1 SIKNSEAGVD
11 VHKAKDADDLF
22 DKLGI

>member
-1 SIKNSEAGVD
+1 SEAGVD

>member
-1 SIKNSEAGVD
+1 IKNSEAGVG

>member
-1 SIKNSEAGVD
+1 SIKNSEAGID

>member
-1 SIKNSEAGVD
+1 KNSEAGVD

>member
-1 SIKNSEAGVD
+1 NSEAGVD

>member
-1 SIKNSEAGVD
+1 IKNSEAGVD

>member
-1 SIKNSEAGVD
+1 MN
-11 VHKAKDADDLF
+11 LF

>member
-1 SIKNSEAGVD
+1 SEAGID

>member
-1 SIKNSEAGVD
+1 NSEAGVD

-22 DKLGI
+22 DKLGV

>member
-1 SIKNSEAGVD
+1 EAGVD

>member
-1 SIKNSEAGVD
+1 SIKNSETGVD

>member
-1 SIKNSEAGVD
+1 SIKNSEAGVG

>member
-1 SIKNSEAGVD
+1 AGVD

-22 DKLGI
+22 DKLGV

>member
-1 SIKNSEAGVD
+1 KNSEAGVD
-11 VHKAKDADDLF
+11 VHKAKDADNLF

>member
-1 SIKNSEAGVD
+1 AGID

>member
-1 SIKNSEAGVD
+1 IKNSEAGID

>member
-1 SIKNSEAGVD
+1 NSEAGID